1 MFYESKPLKALRSFP
16 GACQSLIDERM
27 KVTAFCLDDACR
39 NVRVLPLEE
48 LRDRFGP
55 DAPAMLDDI
64 LPLLRCDAGGGK
76 NVDLTCVPDG
86 SARVRRTPYLKAK
99 GG

>member
-1 MFYESKPLKALRSFP
+1 MGWTF
-16 GACQSLIDERM
+16 QSLIDERM

-55 DAPAMLDDI
+55 DAPAMRDDI
-64 LPLLRCDAGGGK
+64 LPRLRCDACGGK
-76 NVDLTCVPDG
+76 NVDLTCVPDH
-86 SARVRRTPYLKAK
+86 SARAPENPYSKAK